1 MLYKGTFTNNLAGCE
16 EELFF
21 SSDDINKVYDFMQNN
36 LYDYLMSYEHLAEGC
51 DIDTGWEDEDLLEDY
66 YDSGDYEVEEIKEV
80 DEDEEIIKL

>member
-16 EELFF
+16 KELLF

-36 LYDYLMSYEHLAEGC
+36 LYEYLISYEHLV
-51 DIDTGWEDEDLLEDY
+51 DEDLLEDY
-66 YDSGDYEVEEIKEV
+66 YDSGDYEVEEIEEV